1 MTHALVIPIRR
12 LPNKIKGLDYLISVE
27 QKSLIRVGQLVK
39 IPLRGK
45 DEFGI
50 VYSLSDNSDIK
61 DNKLKPISE
70 IVLAEPL
77 ITENL
82 LNFYSELSD
91 FYRASLGFILKC
103 ALLPMQKRKLKT
115 LTETLLAVETREGK
129 PQKPKL
135 WLYNNLDEK
144 KKYLSELAKADGQ
157 VLILTPDVNDPE
169 KIQELLPADISNEII
184 ILKGDDGDKQYSDN
198 WIRVRNSK
206 NIIVIGT
213 RKALFL
219 PWHNLTRI
227 IMDDEGSPD
236 YKSWDMAPRYHTR
249 DAALALTKHT
259 SAELFLVASA
269 PSVESYYF
277 AEHKIYDL
285 IGELTKITK
294 PSPIFV
300 NALAEKR
307 GGGAG
312 ILAEEIIKAIEANKG
327 QTFIHLNRRG
337 TSGGMVCADCGN
349 IFRCDKCHRP
359 LTYYERGIELKCL
372 YCKTSVRFADNCP
385 KCGGANY
392 RLMGLGIEGVAT
404 ALKNKFPSAKIITID
419 KETANLPESFP
430 SDEKII
436 FVGTDFAYSRLDWKK
451 IDIFVMA
458 DPDTA
463 LAAAEYRALEF
474 LWLKLRRAQLALAP
488 DAKLFI
494 QTQHP
499 EHRVYQGVY
508 DPKSFYE
515 SEIAERKIFGYPPH
529 NYLARIIVAGAT
541 ANKASENAEQL
552 FRALNS
558 LTTHKKDVMIYSHI
572 PANPPRMR
580 NLYHEVILL
589 KFNYANYKK
598 SLKELAAIVP
608 DDCKVDP
615 NPNHILSIS

>member
-12 LPNKIKGLDYLISVE
+12 MPNKIKGLDYLISVE

-39 IPLRGK
+39 IPLRKK

-50 VYSLSDNSDIK
+50 VYSLSDASSIQD
-61 DNKLKPISE
+61 DKLKPISE
-70 IVLAEPL
+70 IVLDVPL

-82 LNFYSELSD
+82 LNFYSELSE
-91 FYRASLGFILKC
+91 FYRAPLGFILKC
-103 ALLPMQKRKLKT
+103 ALLPLQKRKL
-115 LTETLLAVETREGK
+115 LNLSETLLPIDPREPK
-129 PQKPKL
+129 AQKPKL
-135 WLYNNLDEK
+135 WIYNNPDEK
-144 KKYLSELAKADGQ
+144 KNYLSSLVNSNGQ
-157 VLILTPDVNDPE
+157 ILILTPDVDDPE
-169 KIQELLPADISNEII
+169 KIQKLLPADIADKAI
-184 ILKGDDGDKQYSDN
+184 ILKSDAGDKSYFDI
-198 WIRVRNSK
+198 WTRVRNSK

-213 RKALFL
+213 RKTLFL

-249 DAALALTKHT
+249 DAALSLAKYTG
-259 SAELFLVASA
+259 AELNLMASA
-269 PSVESYYF
+269 PSIESYFF

-285 IGELTKITK
+285 TGELTKITK

-312 ILAEEIIKAIEANKG
+312 ILSEEVAEAIEANAG

-337 TSGGMVCADCGN
+337 TSGGMVCRDCGY
-349 IFRCDKCHRP
+349 IFRCDKCGRP
-359 LTYYERGIELKCL
+359 LTYFERGIELKCL
-372 YCKTSVRFADNCP
+372 YCKTSARISDNCP

-404 ALKNKFPSAKIITID
+404 AIKNKFPTAKIITID
-419 KETANLPESFP
+419 KETKDLPETFP
-430 SDEKII
+430 IDEKII
-436 FVGTDFAYSRLDWKK
+436 FIGTDFAFSRLDWSK
-451 IDIFVMA
+451 ISVFIMA

-474 LWLKLRRAQLALAP
+474 LWLKLRRAQSTLAP
-488 DAKLFI
+488 KTKFFI

-499 EHRVYQGVY
+499 EHRVFQGVY
-508 DPKSFYE
+508 DPKAFYE

-529 NYLARIIVAGAT
+529 NYLARIIISGPNAAR
-541 ANKASENAEQL
+541 AAENAARVYRSITGL
-552 FRALNS
+552 TS
-558 LTTHKKDVMIYSHI
+558 LKKDVKIYNHL

-580 NLYHEVILL
+580 NIYHEVILI

-598 SLKELAAIVP
+598 SLKKLAATVP
-608 DDCKVDP
+608 EEYKIDP
-615 NPNHILSIS
+615 NPNHILSIA